1 MNDLLKLL
9 RIARFSQRL
18 LAATLL
24 TSASLTGGCSDA
36 SIDADTTDNPEPESA
51 SASATATASA
61 SETASTSTAP
71 NPSQAGQRQVF
82 FGDTHIHTTY
92 SFDAFIFG
100 TRTTPDDAHAYAKGE
115 VIKHAAGFDVQ
126 LEQPLDFISVTD
138 HATYLGMFQAMDDP
152 SSAVGD
158 HPASALV
165 RSASTPLARRAAF
178 NQLLPRIGGILEEP
192 DDLWNE
198 GIVSDAWKATIESA
212 ERHNDPGNFTAF
224 VGYEYT
230 SSGPDNENLHR
241 NVLFRSGDA
250 PNLPF
255 SRLDSVNP
263 EDLWDW
269 MDEQRAAGKDSLA
282 IPHNSNGSDGWM
294 FKPVTFD
301 DEPLTQ
307 EYAEQRMRNEP
318 IVEMSQVKGTSETHP
333 SLSPNDEWSGFELM
347 TVKVATNINSKAE
360 GSYVREAYL
369 RGLELES
376 TDGFNPFRFGMIGAS
391 DTHNSAG
398 SFDESNFF
406 SKTGL
411 LDATPKLRGSVP
423 LDKPAADGSLYLND
437 SRNMWGASG
446 LAGVWAEENTRA
458 SLFDAMRRKE
468 TFATSGPRI
477 RVRVAAGFDLDSRQ
491 LEEAGSAAFER
502 GVPMGGDLL
511 PATNAGQA
519 PTFFVWAT
527 RDPQTAPLQRL
538 QMIKGWLA
546 DGKSR
551 EQVIDIA
558 CSDGNTVDME
568 TGRCPDNGARVDI
581 TDCSITEDKGD
592 AELKVAWQDPDFDPE
607 QRAFY
612 YVRVLENPVCRWS
625 TWDAVRAGTQPRPD
639 MHKTLQDRAWT
650 SPIWYVPG

>member
-1 MNDLLKLL
+1 MTDWH
-9 RIARFSQRL
+9 RRRFGAPGVLAISALTSVSL
-18 LAATLL
+18 LAGCGDSSSESQEAAAGQRVPTAPAVSIAT
-24 TSASLTGGCSDA
+24 
-36 SIDADTTDNPEPESA
+36 
-51 SASATATASA
+51 TATALN
-61 SETASTSTAP
+61 T
-71 NPSQAGQRQVF
+71 NNAGKRQVF

-115 VIKHAAGFDVQ
+115 AIKHAAGFDVQ
-126 LEQPLDFISVTD
+126 LERPLDFISVTD

-152 SSAVGD
+152 NSAVGN
-158 HPASALV
+158 HPASELL

-178 NQLLPRIGGILEEP
+178 NELLPRIGGLLEAP

-198 GIVSDAWKATIESA
+198 AIVGDAWKATIESA

-230 SSGPDNENLHR
+230 TSGPENENLHR
-241 NVLFRSGDA
+241 NVLFRSGDTPA
-250 PNLPF
+250 MPF
-255 SRLDSVNP
+255 SRLNSVDP

-269 MDEQRAAGKDSLA
+269 MDEQRAAGRDSLA

-294 FKPVTFD
+294 FKTVTFD
-301 DEPLTQ
+301 GEPLSR

-333 SLSPNDEWSGFELM
+333 SLSPNDEWAGFELM
-347 TVKVATNINSKAE
+347 TVKVATNINSKPE
-360 GSYVREAYL
+360 GSYVREAYR
-369 RGLELES
+369 RGLELEH

-398 SFDESNFF
+398 SFDEANFF

-423 LDKPAADGSLYLND
+423 LDEPAADGSLYRND

-446 LAGVWAEENTRA
+446 LAGVWAEENTRE

-477 RVRVAAGFDLDSRQ
+477 RVRVSAGFDLDVSQ
-491 LEEAGSAAFER
+491 LADAGSAAFEQ
-502 GVPMGGDLL
+502 GVPMGSDLL
-511 PATNAGQA
+511 PPSDVEKA
-519 PTFFVWAT
+519 PTFLVWAT
-527 RDPQTAPLQRL
+527 RDPHTAPLQRL

-546 DGKSR
+546 DGATHER
-551 EQVIDIA
+551 VIDIA
-558 CSDGNTVDME
+558 CSDGNAVDPE

-581 TDCSITEDKGD
+581 SDCSITEDKGD
-592 AELKVAWQDPDFDPE
+592 AELKVAWSDPQFDPK

-625 TWDAVRAGTQPRPD
+625 TWDAVRAGTEPRPD

>member
-1 MNDLLKLL
+1 MKTQRNRFARAKST
-9 RIARFSQRL
+9 IAIAGLSSAL
-18 LAATLL
+18 LL
-24 TSASLTGGCSDA
+24 TGCGENAGEPTPAAS
-36 SIDADTTDNPEPESA
+36 DTT
-51 SASATATASA
+51 ATATTPVT
-61 SETASTSTAP
+61 SESTATAP
-71 NPSQAGQRQVF
+71 NPSKAGERQVF

-115 VIKHAAGFDVQ
+115 VIQHAAGFDVQ

-138 HATYLGMFQAMDDP
+138 HATYLGMLQAMADP
-152 SSAVGD
+152 NSVVGT
-158 HPASALV
+158 HPVADLM
-165 RSASTPLARRAAF
+165 RSATTPLARRAAF
-178 NQLLPRIGGILEEP
+178 DQILPRIGGILEEP
-192 DDLWNE
+192 DDLWNAA
-198 GIVSDAWKATIESA
+198 IVGDAWQATIESA

-230 SSGPDNENLHR
+230 TSGPDNENLHR
-241 NVLFRSGDA
+241 NVLFRSADT
-250 PNLPF
+250 PDMPF
-255 SRLDSVNP
+255 SRLDSLNP

-269 MDEQRAAGKDSLA
+269 MDEQRALGRDSLA

-294 FKPVTFD
+294 FKTTTFT
-301 DEPLTQ
+301 DEPLTKA
-307 EYAEQRMRNEP
+307 YAEQRMRNEP

-333 SLSPNDEWSGFELM
+333 SLSPNDEWAGFELM
-347 TVKVATNINSKAE
+347 TVKVATNINSKPE

-369 RGLELES
+369 RGLELEA

-398 SFDESNFF
+398 SFDEANFF

-411 LDATPKLRGSVP
+411 LDSTSKLRGSVP
-423 LDKPAADGSLYLND
+423 LDKPAADGSLYQND
-437 SRNMWGASG
+437 PRNMWGASG
-446 LAGVWAEENTRA
+446 LAGVWAEENTRE

-477 RVRVAAGFDLDSRQ
+477 RVRVAAGFDLDAN
-491 LEEAGSAAFER
+491 LLTDAGNAAFEQ

-511 PATNAGQA
+511 PAADAGAA
-519 PTFFVWAT
+519 PTFLVWAM
-527 RDPQTAPLQRL
+527 RDPHTAPLQRI
-538 QMIKGWLA
+538 QMIKGWLR
-546 DGKSR
+546 DGVAQ

-558 CSDGNTVDME
+558 CSDGAAVDPDS
-568 TGRCPDNGARVDI
+568 GRCPDNGARVDI
-581 TDCSITEDKGD
+581 SDCSITRDKGD
-592 AELKVAWQDPDFDPE
+592 SELKVAWQDPQFDPDL
-607 QRAFY
+607 RAFY

-625 TWDAVRAGTQPRPD
+625 TWDAVRAGTEPRPD

>member
-1 MNDLLKLL
+1 MTDCHNRRIHVQTSHALTATCALSCALLLS
-9 RIARFSQRL
+9 ACSDGATAPGASDSAGTAAS
-18 LAATLL
+18 AATQLL
-24 TSASLTGGCSDA
+24 IT
-36 SIDADTTDNPEPESA
+36 
-51 SASATATASA
+51 
-61 SETASTSTAP
+61 TSTAP
-71 NPSQAGQRQVF
+71 NLSKAGERQVF

-126 LEQPLDFISVTD
+126 LERPLDFISVTD
-138 HATYLGMFQAMDDP
+138 HATYLGMLPAMADP
-152 SSAVGD
+152 GSAVGK
-158 HPASALV
+158 HPTAATM
-165 RSASTPLARRAAF
+165 RTASTPLARRAAF
-178 NQLLPRIGGILEEP
+178 DQILPRIGGILEEQ
-192 DDLWNE
+192 DDLWNAE
-198 GIVSDAWKATIESA
+198 IVSDAWQATIESA

-230 SSGPDNENLHR
+230 SSGPENENLHR
-241 NVLFRSGDA
+241 NVLFRGGEA
-250 PNLPF
+250 PDMPF

-269 MDEQRAAGKDSLA
+269 MDEQRAAGRDSLA

-294 FKPVTFD
+294 FKPVTFGE
-301 DEPLTQ
+301 EPLTKA
-307 EYAEQRMRNEP
+307 YAEQRMRNEP
-318 IVEMSQVKGTSETHP
+318 IVEMTQVKGTSETHP
-333 SLSPNDEWSGFELM
+333 SLSPNDEWAGFELM

-423 LDKPAADGSLYLND
+423 LDKPNSDGSLYRND

-446 LAGVWAEENTRA
+446 LAGVWAEENTRE

-477 RVRVAAGFDLDSRQ
+477 RVRVSAGFSLDAEK
-491 LEEAGSAAFER
+491 LEDAGSAAFEQ

-511 PATNAGQA
+511 PSADPSQS
-519 PTFFVWAT
+519 PTFLVWAM
-527 RDPQTAPLQRL
+527 RDPHTAPLQRI

-546 DGKSR
+546 DGKTQ

-558 CSDGNTVDME
+558 CSDGAAVDPE
-568 TGRCPDNGARVDI
+568 TSRCPDNGARVDI
-581 TDCSITEDKGD
+581 SDCSITRDKGD
-592 AELKVAWQDPDFDPE
+592 SELKVAWQDPQFAPE
-607 QRAFY
+607 LRAFY

-625 TWDAVRAGTQPRPD
+625 TWDAVRAGTTPRPD